1 MKSVIEIFSDV
12 TNACLTEDASRLVL
26 ALSGGLD
33 SRVMLE
39 CLSHYQLQNPT
50 LEVRAVHV
58 HHGLSHNADHWV
70 EQCRLWCEEANI
82 SFYVEFASLDVNSKQ
97 SLEAQAREA
106 RYALLS
112 KHLNKNDLLLTAQH
126 VDDQLETLLLAL
138 KRGSGPRGLAAMG
151 AKSAFGEAVLV
162 RPFLSLKREALE
174 AFAKQQQLEWVEDES
189 NQDTQFDRNFLRH
202 QVIPVLSAR
211 WPEIQAAALRSA
223 QLCFEQEQLLDE
235 LLEPHYQSA
244 LNIDDSLNADV
255 LSKLSDAIRNRL
267 LRRWFAQYGLPMPGK
282 KQLGLIY
289 QEVIQASQ
297 DANPKLIIGKVS
309 VRRFQKSLFL
319 IEQSKEAP
327 YWQSAIVIDT
337 AIELPNGLGLVE
349 ISSHSHSHSHSGLLV
364 RAPKLDEK
372 VWVQFNPGGLTAHPE
387 ERSGSRKLKKLF
399 QEYQIPPWK
408 RSQTPILMY
417 NEEVVAVG
425 DSFVCRGY
433 TGSSHRFNW
442 KKHN

>member
-1 MKSVIEIFSDV
+1 MKSVIETFSDV
-12 TNACLTEDASRLVL
+12 TNACLIEDSSRLVL

-39 CLSHYQLQNPT
+39 CLSHYQLQNPQ

-58 HHGLSHNADHWV
+58 HHGLSDNADHWL
-70 EQCRLWCEEANI
+70 EQCKTWCEEARI
-82 SFYVEFASLDVNSKQ
+82 PFYAEFANLDIHSKQ

-112 KHLNKNDLLLTAQH
+112 QHLSKNDLLLTAQH
-126 VDDQLETLLLAL
+126 ADDQLETMLLAL
-138 KRGSGPRGLAAMG
+138 KRGSGPKGLAAMG
-151 AKSAFGEAVLV
+151 VKSVFGEAVLV

-174 AFAKQQQLEWVEDES
+174 DFAKQQNLDWVEDES

-202 QVIPVLSAR
+202 QVIPALSRR
-211 WPEIQAAALRSA
+211 WPEIQANAVRSA

-235 LLEPHYQSA
+235 LLEQQYQSV
-244 LNIDDSLNADV
+244 LNADDSLNTESLCG
-255 LSKLSDAIRNRL
+255 LSESIRNRL
-267 LRRWFAQYGLPMPGK
+267 LRRWFAQSGLPMPGK

-289 QEVIQASQ
+289 REVINASQ

-319 IEQSKEAP
+319 VDQSKEAS

-337 AIELPNGLGLVE
+337 ALELPNDLGLVGVS
-349 ISSHSHSHSHSGLLV
+349 IHSDIGLPV
-364 RAPKLDEK
+364 RAPEQGEK
-372 VWVQFNPGGLTAHPE
+372 VWIQFNPGGLTAHPD

-433 TGSSHRFNW
+433 TGSSHRFYW

>member
-1 MKSVIEIFSDV
+1 MKSVIETFSDV
-12 TNACLTEDASRLVL
+12 INASLVGDTNRLVL

-58 HHGLSHNADHWV
+58 HHGLSRNADHWM
-70 EQCRLWCEEANI
+70 EQCRLWCEEARV
-82 SFYVEFASLDVNSKQ
+82 SFYAEFASLDIHSKQ

-126 VDDQLETLLLAL
+126 ADDQLETMLLAL

-151 AKSAFGEAVLV
+151 IKSTFGEAMLV

-174 AFAKQQQLEWVEDES
+174 AFAKQQALEWVEDES

-202 QVIPVLSAR
+202 QVIPALSKR
-211 WPEIQAAALRSA
+211 WPEIQASALRSA

-235 LLEPHYQSA
+235 LLDQQYQSV
-244 LNIDDSLNADV
+244 LNADNSLHADALGE
-255 LSKLSDAIRNRL
+255 LSEAIRNRL
-267 LRRWFAQYGLPMPGK
+267 LRRWFAENSFPMPGK
-282 KQLGLIY
+282 KALGLIY
-289 QEVIQASQ
+289 HEVIKASQ

-309 VRRFQKSLFL
+309 VRRFQKNLFL
-319 IEQSKEAP
+319 VEQSKETP
-327 YWQSAIVIDT
+327 YWQSAIAIDT
-337 AIELPNGLGLVE
+337 ATELPNDLGFVE
-349 ISSHSHSHSHSGLLV
+349 ISSQSDIGLPV
-364 RAPKLDEK
+364 RAPKPDEK
-372 VWVQFNPGGLTAHPE
+372 VWVQFNPGGLTAHPD

-433 TGSSHRFNW
+433 SGSSHRFYW

>member
-1 MKSVIEIFSDV
+1 MKSVIETFSDV
-12 TNACLTEDASRLVL
+12 INACLIEDSRRLVL

-39 CLSHYQLQNPT
+39 CLSHYQLQNPH

-58 HHGLSHNADHWV
+58 HHGLSDNADHWM
-70 EQCRLWCEEANI
+70 EQCRSWCKEV
-82 SFYVEFASLDVNSKQ
+82 SVPFFTEFANLDRQSKQ

-112 KHLNKNDLLLTAQH
+112 QHLNKSDLLLTAQH
-126 VDDQLETLLLAL
+126 ADDQLETMLLAL
-138 KRGSGPRGLAAMG
+138 KRGSGPKGLAAMG
-151 AKSAFGEAVLV
+151 AKSAFGEAVLL

-174 AFAKQQQLEWVEDES
+174 AFAKQHNLDWVEDES

-202 QVIPVLSAR
+202 QVIPTLSMR
-211 WPEIQAAALRSA
+211 WPEIQANALRSA

-235 LLEPHYQSA
+235 LLEQQYQSV
-244 LNIDDSLNADV
+244 LNADDSLNAESLCE
-255 LSKLSDAIRNRL
+255 LSEAIRNRL
-267 LRRWFAQYGLPMPGK
+267 LRRWFAQHALPMPGR

-289 QEVIQASQ
+289 HEVINASQ

-309 VRRFQKSLFL
+309 VRRFQRSLFL
-319 IEQSKEAP
+319 VEQSTETP
-327 YWQSAIVIDT
+327 YWHSVISIDKAI
-337 AIELPNGLGLVE
+337 ALPNGLGLVGV
-349 ISSHSHSHSHSGLLV
+349 SSDSDIGLLV
-364 RAPKLDEK
+364 RAPEQGEK
-372 VWVQFNPGGLTAHPE
+372 VWVQFNPGGLLAHPD
-387 ERSGSRKLKKLF
+387 ERLGRRKLKKLF

-425 DSFVCRGY
+425 ASFVCRGY
-433 TGSSHRFNW
+433 TGSSHRFYW

>member
-1 MKSVIEIFSDV
+1 MKSVVETFSDV
-12 TNACLTEDASRLVL
+12 TNACLVEDTNRVVL

-39 CLSHYQLQNPT
+39 CLSQYQLQNPQI
-50 LEVRAVHV
+50 EVRAVHV
-58 HHGLSHNADHWV
+58 HHGLSRNADHWM
-70 EQCRLWCEEANI
+70 ERCKLWCEEARVP
-82 SFYVEFASLDVNSKQ
+82 FYAEFASLDVDSKQ

-112 KHLNKNDLLLTAQH
+112 KHINKNDLLLTAQH
-126 VDDQLETLLLAL
+126 ADDQLETMLLAL

-151 AKSAFGEAVLV
+151 VKSALGEAVLV
-162 RPFLSLKREALE
+162 RPFLALKREELE
-174 AFAKQQQLEWVEDES
+174 AFAKQQKLEWVEDES

-202 QVIPVLSAR
+202 QVVPALSKR
-211 WPEIQAAALRSA
+211 WPGIQASALRSA

-235 LLEPHYQSA
+235 LLEQQYQSV
-244 LNIDDSLNADV
+244 LNADDSLDADALGE
-255 LSKLSDAIRNRL
+255 LSEAIRNRL
-267 LRRWFAQYGLPMPGK
+267 LRRWFAQHGFPMPAK
-282 KQLGLIY
+282 KALGLIY
-289 QEVIQASQ
+289 HEVIKASQ

-309 VRRFQKSLFL
+309 VRRFHKCLFL
-319 IEQSKEAP
+319 VEQIKETP
-327 YWQSAIVIDT
+327 YWQSAITIDT
-337 AIELPNGLGLVE
+337 IMELPNGLGLVE
-349 ISSHSHSHSHSGLLV
+349 VSTHSDIGLLV

-372 VWVQFNPGGLTAHPE
+372 VWVQFNPGGLTAHPD

-433 TGSSHRFNW
+433 SGSSHRFYW